1 MATKLTNSIGVE
13 SGDIGVFAL
22 PYGECSTA
30 AATAAKTVT
39 VQGDFVLETG
49 AMVAVKFTY
58 TNSAAS
64 PTLNVTPKGGTA
76 TGAKTIAQ
84 YGTTAA
90 STSVLTSWTAGQVV
104 IFVYDGTYWQ
114 RTFRDTDTNT
124 HYTSKNIVGAS
135 NSATANAAATNGNVY
150 LNHLEESAVKSSHNI
165 KGTGTVTVTS
175 DANGVI
181 TINGSSHTGDI
192 TGVTAGNGL
201 TGGGS
206 SGSVTLNVGGGDG
219 ISVAA
224 DSISVSFGSS
234 ATEVAN
240 TSGTGS
246 ASTVSR
252 SDHVHALP
260 ARLRSNQTSTGALSD
275 PNQGTQTGFYYVTP
289 ATAYSAAT
297 TDAERFRLNPFR
309 FTIGTANTDY
319 RLLVTEYSDKW
330 IQQLATDFRSDNM
343 YLRRCE
349 NGTWTT
355 WVKFSIAGRATSG
368 NSGTAGTVA
377 PNGHTHSVTAAG
389 TTGNNTA
396 GDTVSK
402 PAHTHALG
410 ELKFA
415 GTAAGHT
422 HTWSDTSDGPSKTTT
437 VPSTSHTHS
446 IPEHTTGGP
455 SGTTSVG
462 SSTHTHSIPELKFT
476 GTSFDHTHSIP
487 AHTTGANSG
496 TAFSAAPDGHTHSVS
511 GTSGA
516 ASTSTGHTYD
526 AAAKTHNHSF
536 TGTAVTSGANSGT
549 AGSVAPSGH
558 THSVTPT
565 ASVSISSQR
574 YVVTFPPVASG
585 TNSGT
590 AFSAAP
596 SGHTHSVTASGTIGN
611 NTSGA
616 TVSTASHTHS
626 VSIASGANSGTA
638 GSVAPSGHT
647 HTTSAKTTG
656 STTHTPEGS
665 ITVGTGDS
673 IGNTGTP
680 SATSSVASSGHT
692 HTASA
697 KTSGAVSTS
706 TSGHTV
712 SVASSDHTH
721 AVSGTT
727 GSTSIT
733 PAGTISKGT
742 GTSIGSTGSA
752 STSSGHTYDAAAKT
766 HNHSFS
772 GTAVTSGT
780 NSGTGF
786 SAAPSGHTHTTN

>member
-1 MATKLTNSIGVE
+1 MANKTINSVYVG

-39 VQGDFVLETG
+39 VQGDFVLEKG
-49 AMVAVKFTY
+49 AMVVVKFTNA
-58 TNSAAS
+58 NSVAS

-76 TGAKTIAQ
+76 TGAKPITR

-90 STSVLTSWTAGQVV
+90 STGTTTTGWRAGAVQ
-104 IFVYDGTYWQ
+104 IFIYDGTSWV
-114 RTFRDTDTNT
+114 RDFWENT
-124 HYTSKNIVGAS
+124 TYS
-135 NSATANAAATNGNVY
+135 NLALGQGYGVCSTAAATAAKTVSITSYALTTGGIVAIRFTNGN
-150 LNHLEESAVKSSHNI
+150 
-165 KGTGTVTVTS
+165 TV
-175 DANGVI
+175 ANP
-181 TINGSSHTGDI
+181 
-192 TGVTAGNGL
+192 
-201 TGGGS
+201 
-206 SGSVTLNVGGGDG
+206 TLNINSKGARAIFYNG
-219 ISVAA
+219 AA
-224 DSISVSFGSS
+224 LTD
-234 ATEVAN
+234 
-240 TSGTGS
+240 
-246 ASTVSR
+246 
-252 SDHVHALP
+252 
-260 ARLRSNQTSTGALSD
+260 
-275 PNQGTQTGFYYVTP
+275 
-289 ATAYSAAT
+289 T
-297 TDAERFRLNPFR
+297 TL
-309 FTIGTANTDY
+309 I
-319 RLLVTEYSDKW
+319 K
-330 IQQLATDFRSDNM
+330 
-343 YLRRCE
+343 
-349 NGTWTT
+349 
-355 WVKFSIAGRATSG
+355 
-368 NSGTAGTVA
+368 
-377 PNGHTHSVTAAG
+377 
-389 TTGNNTA
+389 A
-396 GDTVSK
+396 GDTVTMMYWDGGDTAAENYHILAIDKTANYANHKHSVSGNTGSTTPTFTGSAATSGK
-402 PAHTHALG
+402 NSGTGIAVSTTSHTHSIPALT
-410 ELKFA
+410 FT
-415 GTAAGHT
+415 GTTAGHT

-476 GTSFDHTHSIP
+476 GTGFAHTHSIP
-487 AHTTGANSG
+487 EHTTGANSG
-496 TAFSAAPDGHTHSVS
+496 TAFSAAPSGHTHGVS

-565 ASVSISSQR
+565 VSVSISSQR
-574 YVVTFPPVASG
+574 YVVTFPAVTSG
-585 TNSGT
+585 ANSGT

-616 TVSTASHTHS
+616 TVSTPSHTHS
-626 VSIASGANSGTA
+626 VSITSGANSGTA

-692 HTASA
+692 HTTSA

-721 AVSGTT
+721 SVSGTT
-727 GSTSIT
+727 SSTDIT
-733 PAGTISKGT
+733 PAGTIGT
-742 GTSIGSTGSA
+742 GTTGAA
-752 STSSGHTYDAAAKT
+752 STSSGHT
-766 HNHSFS
+766 
-772 GTAVTSGT
+772 GTA
-780 NSGTGF
+780 
-786 SAAPSGHTHTTN
+786 APNEHTHSVTAKGSVGAHTHSVSITTGTPT